1 MGHPKQHTRKY
12 ATPVK
17 PFDKE
22 RIEKEKG
29 ILTSYGLRRKK
40 ELWRAESILR
50 NLRRRARSL
59 QAAPDKVKEQELFA
73 KVGILGISIK
83 TLDEVLGISLEQI
96 LDRRLQS
103 VITRKGLANT
113 MKHSRQLIV
122 HGHVMIGERKTKWP
136 SYLVPAGEEAS
147 IKLDA
152 SISAKMI
159 AAGAAKEVAPEKTG
173 E

>member
-96 LDRRLQS
+96 LDGYAEIGR
-103 VITRKGLANT
+103 A
-113 MKHSRQLIV
+113 
-122 HGHVMIGERKTKWP
+122 HV
-136 SYLVPAGEEAS
+136 
-147 IKLDA
+147 
-152 SISAKMI
+152 
-159 AAGAAKEVAPEKTG
+159 
-173 E
+173 